1 MGVPG
6 EGAFLRTRGRVLLKR
21 GVHSFE
27 IQISD
32 GGSFR
37 ALCSSASNNL
47 NKTTCDAGG
56 ASASSMRIRMKEAFG
71 ARGGVAAQRRVRI
84 RSRIPFG
91 VLPTGGLR
99 NAAMFYVGGDVA
111 LLAAGWKRRL
121 VARARAGA
129 AGTVSKP
136 SASWALLALKW
147 LRRLRV
153 SAAGV
158 SATFAFWQDCGE
170 AASSADARDKF
181 FTRERVQRNFRSL

>member
-21 GVHSFE
+21 GVQSFE

-71 ARGGVAAQRRVRI
+71 ARGAVAAQRRIRI

-111 LLAAGWKRRL
+111 LLAAEGKRRL
-121 VARARAGA
+121 VARARGRGRYGIKTITVVGA
-129 AGTVSKP
+129 AGAEVV
-136 SASWALLALKW
+136 AQ
-147 LRRLRV
+147 
-153 SAAGV
+153 AAGFSRGRLGDV
-158 SATFAFWQDCGE
+158 
-170 AASSADARDKF
+170 
-181 FTRERVQRNFRSL
+181 RVLAGLR